1 MHHFFN
7 RLFLRFTSLLF
18 LALIG
23 TLFLSRHTFAATT
36 IFSDNFGSSY
46 VTLASHVPTT
56 TGTGYTLLI
65 NNGVLIT
72 VQSYNNHATVTSNTS
87 NAGSFYT
94 LEGTYVDAD
103 YEISS
108 NIAFAGGDS
117 SYTRSMGLRVQ
128 DANNM
133 YLLRYG
139 GTTMVMYKRVSGTWS
154 TIGTASG
161 VNLVNN
167 LTSPYIGQSVSFSAV
182 GTTLTA
188 KVDGVTKLT
197 VTDSSI
203 TATGKAGIGL
213 GYVNVST
220 DDGGTGV
227 GIDNVVVQTAS
238 SDVTAP
244 TITSVSSDKA
254 DGSYTTGD
262 VIDIDITFSESVT
275 STGNVTVTLET
286 GSTDRTCTF
295 TVTSAST
302 GTCNYTVQAGDTT
315 SDLTVNTI
323 SGTIADANSNS
334 MSNYVPTTNLA
345 ANKALVIDTS
355 SPAVSSVSANPSSTT
370 AVITWTSDESSS
382 SMVEYGLTSS
392 YGSST
397 SETDTS
403 PRVTSHSVTISS
415 LIPCS
420 IYQFRTISKDAAT
433 NQVASSSST
442 FTTTGCAGSA
452 SVSAQSSSSQID
464 TVAGGSTTLTSD
476 SRTVNLTIPAG
487 YSGTSAYFQI
497 KQIDKTSVIN
507 SISTPT
513 NFGVAGNMVYDFKAL
528 TAVDTQTSSFSQPI
542 TVSLTYTDSDIV
554 GLDQATLVIYRYDS
568 SWSALSNCS
577 TNLGTKTVTCT
588 TTNFS
593 TFALFGQPTSTS
605 TSSSS
610 TSSSTDVPTCGDS
623 VPTGKPD
630 LFQIN
635 TSLIS
640 SALFFTPVSGTK
652 KYHIN
657 YGTNPQADDYGAS
670 SDFDDKGVQQLDILF
685 LPPNKTFYFK
695 IRGQNGCMPGPWG
708 NIMKITTPS
717 FGDFGQTTFYK

>member
-1 MHHFFN
+1 MKD
-7 RLFLRFTSLLF
+7 FTKNLIFSLILVASIF
-18 LALIG
+18 TTFPKPAIG
-23 TLFLSRHTFAATT
+23 TTT

-46 VTLASHVPTT
+46 TTLASHVPTT

-72 VQSYNNHATVTSNTS
+72 VQSYNNHATVTANTA

-117 SYTRSMGLRVQ
+117 NYTRSMGLRVQ

-139 GTTMVMYKRVSGTWS
+139 GTTMVMYKRVSGTWT

-167 LTSPYIGQSVSFSAV
+167 LVSPYIGQSVSFSAI

-203 TATGKAGIGL
+203 TGTGKAGIGL

-227 GIDNVVVQTAS
+227 GIDNVLVQTAS
-238 SDVTAP
+238 SDTTAP
-244 TITSVSSDKA
+244 TITSVSSDKTN
-254 DGSYTTGD
+254 GSYTTGE
-262 VIDIDITFSESVT
+262 VIDIDVTFSETVT

-286 GSTDRTCTF
+286 GDTDRTCTF

-302 GTCNYTVQAGDTT
+302 GTCNYTVQAGDTAD
-315 SDLTVNTI
+315 DLTVNSI
-323 SGTIADANSNS
+323 SGTIADTNSNA
-334 MSNYVPTTNLA
+334 MSNFVPTTNLA
-345 ANKALVIDTS
+345 ANKALVVDTT
-355 SPAVSSVSANPSSTT
+355 SPTVSAVSASPSTT
-370 AVITWTSDESSS
+370 SAIITWTSDESTSS
-382 SMVEYGLTSS
+382 LVNYGLTSS
-392 YGSST
+392 FGSST
-397 SETDTS
+397 SESDTS
-403 PRVTSHSVTISS
+403 PRVTSHTVTVSNI
-415 LIPCS
+415 LPCS
-420 IYQFRTISKDAAT
+420 IYYFQAVSKDAAT
-433 NQVASSSST
+433 NQGASNAST

-452 SVSAQSSSSQID
+452 TVSAQSSSSQID
-464 TVAGGSTTLTSD
+464 KDTGGSASLTSD
-476 SRTVNLTIPAG
+476 SRTVNLTIPVG

-497 KQIDKTSVIN
+497 KQIDKASVIN

-513 NFGVAGNMVYDFKAL
+513 NFGLAGDLVYDFKAL
-528 TAVDTQTSSFSQPI
+528 TAVDTQTNSFSQPI
-542 TVSLTYTDSDIV
+542 TVSLTYTDSDVV
-554 GLDQATLVIYRYDS
+554 GLDQSTLVIYQYDS
-568 SWSALSNCS
+568 AWTKLSNCS

-593 TFALFGQPTSTS
+593 TFALFGQ
-605 TSSSS
+605 SSSS
-610 TSSSTDVPTCGDS
+610 SSNSSSQSSSVSSNIAPVCGNS
-623 VPTGKPD
+623 APVGSPD

-635 TSLIS
+635 TSSS
-640 SALFFTPVSGTK
+640 SASLFFTPIRGVQ

-657 YGTNPQADDYGAS
+657 YGNSPQAEEYGAI
-670 SDFDDKGVQQLDILF
+670 SDFGDKGVQVIDISL

-695 IRGQNGCMPGPWG
+695 VRGQNGCMPGKWG
-708 NIMKITTPS
+708 NVMKVTTSPMGFKKS
-717 FGDFGQTTFYK
+717 RIFYK